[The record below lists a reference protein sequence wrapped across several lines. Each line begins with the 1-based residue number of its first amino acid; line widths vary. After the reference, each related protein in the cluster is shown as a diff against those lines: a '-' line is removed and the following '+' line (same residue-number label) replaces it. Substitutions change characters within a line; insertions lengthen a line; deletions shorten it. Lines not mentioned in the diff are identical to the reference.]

1 MKLSGVTM
9 SGQHATLAKVLAA
22 LGGNHRPARQ
32 AGESGQTILEVALL
46 TPVLLLLA
54 VGIIEIG
61 RYAYYS
67 ILVANAA
74 RAGAQ
79 YGAQSLATAADTT
92 GIQTAA
98 KNDGQNVAGLTVAT
112 QQECGCTGLSIGSS
126 CPATSCSSP
135 NHALVYVKVSTSG
148 KFNSLFKYPG
158 IPTSI
163 TVNSTELMRV
173 AQ

>member
-1 MKLSGVTM
+1 MTVRGVTM
-9 SGQHATLAKVLAA
+9 TGQSRTLVKVLAA
-22 LGGNHRPARQ
+22 RSVKHRPARRM
-32 AGESGQTILEVALL
+32 AESGQTILEVALL
-46 TPVLLLLA
+46 IPVLLVLA

-79 YGAQSLATAADTT
+79 YGAQSLATAADTA

-98 KNDGQNVAGLTVAT
+98 QNDGQNVAGLTVT
-112 QQECGCTGLSIGSS
+112 SQQQCGCTGSSIGSS

-135 NHALVYVKVSTSG
+135 NHPLVYVEVSTSG